1 MTPHRTRRRLRAGVA
16 IAATAVVV
24 AGGAAPALADPAHG
38 SPGQGPGQHGV
49 DRQRIAGLV
58 ARMTVPEKFG
68 MLGGTT
74 GANGAAGA
82 LPGVPRLGVPGLDM
96 ADGPSGVR
104 AAEPATALPAPIALG
119 ATFDPDAAGAYGGVL
134 GQEADALGMEVL
146 LGPMMNLVRTPY
158 AGRNFETLSEDPLVT
173 AELAAPQV
181 SGIQDHGVIATAKHF
196 AANNQELGRQGI
208 DVHVDDK
215 TLHETEFAGFE
226 AVVQAGIGAV
236 MCSYNQVDSVQ
247 ACENAELLTEVLRE
261 DWGFDGFV
269 MTDWGAFHGA
279 GALEAGLDVEMPRPT
294 AAFTD
299 LNRDANGDG
308 VVDTADLTPSVAAAL
323 DRAVTGVLTAMA
335 EVGLLDDSGEQPARA
350 TEANAAVARQVAT
363 DGAVLLQN
371 DGTLP
376 LGEDDLEGVAL
387 VGPTAQT
394 PLIGGGGSARVTP
407 DTGAVD
413 STVEVLRARGADVR
427 WATGEDLEGVLVPG
441 SALSTGAP
449 VDATYTA
456 PVTQTVTVTAPTAGA
471 YSFHVQ
477 TTGPGVRMDVEGV
490 PGTDGE
496 ASTQRRFGAAGGSLI
511 PTADGRTNDTYTVD
525 LAAGQQV
532 TLTLS
537 CDSAQAGPVAACQ
550 PTVEQ
555 PLALRLAWTTPELRA
570 QRIAEAAAAAA
581 AARTAVVFAYNE
593 GTEGED
599 RPSLGLPGFQDEV
612 IAAVA
617 AANPHTVVVLNTGD
631 PVLMPWL
638 DDVRAVLQMWYPGQ
652 EGAEATVDLL
662 TGVADPGGKLP
673 ETYPAAE
680 DATPVSDPANY
691 PGLDTDA
698 DPVPDVQTYTEG
710 TDVGYRWYAATG
722 TEPLFAFGHGLSY
735 TSFDYSGLEVRR
747 RHDGLRVSFT
757 VQNTGDVAGSEV
769 PQVYLG
775 RGSAVDTPTVQ
786 LAGFDRVTL
795 EPGEEARVTVE
806 VDERLLSVWD
816 AATDQW
822 VRAPGTRPL
831 SVGAASDDL
840 RLTGSITVR

>member
-1 MTPHRTRRRLRAGVA
+1 MAPHRTRRLRAGLT
-16 IAATAVVV
+16 IAATVVVV
-24 AGGAAPALADPAHG
+24 AGGAAPALATPGRDGGGPA
-38 SPGQGPGQHGV
+38 PGQPHV
-49 DRQRIAGLV
+49 DRQRIAALV
-58 ARMTVPEKFG
+58 AQMTVPEQFG

-82 LPGVPRLGVPGLDM
+82 IVGVPRLGVPGLDM

-104 AAEPATALPAPIALG
+104 ASEPATALPAPIALG
-119 ATFDPDAAGAYGGVL
+119 ATFDRDAATAYGGVL

-158 AGRNFETLSEDPLVT
+158 AGRNFETLSEDPLLT
-173 AELAAPQV
+173 AQLAAPQV
-181 SGIQDHGVIATAKHF
+181 AAVQDHGVIATAKHF

-208 DVHVDDK
+208 DVQVDEK

-226 AVVQAGIGAV
+226 AVVRAGIGAV
-236 MCSYNQVDSVQ
+236 MCSYNQVNGVQ
-247 ACENAELLTEVLRE
+247 ACEDAELLTHVLRE
-261 DWGFDGFV
+261 EWGFDGFV

-308 VVDTADLTPSVAAAL
+308 VVDDRDLTPPVAAAL

-335 EVGLLDDSGEQPARA
+335 EVGLLDDAGAEPERA
-350 TEANAAVARQVAT
+350 VAQNAAVARQVAT
-363 DGAVLLQN
+363 EGAVLLAN
-371 DGTLP
+371 EGGALP
-376 LGEDDLEGVAL
+376 LGADQLADVAL
-387 VGPTAQT
+387 VGPTAAT

-413 STVEVLRARGADVR
+413 STVDVLRERGAGVT
-427 WATGEDLEGVLVPG
+427 WAVGEDLEGVVVPG

-449 VDATYTA
+449 VDTTYTA
-456 PVTQTVTVTAPTAGA
+456 PVTQTVTVTAPSAGA
-471 YSFHVQ
+471 YTFHVQ

-490 PGTDGE
+490 PGTDAE

-511 PTADGRTNDTYTVD
+511 PTADGRTNDSYTVD

-537 CDSAQAGPVAACQ
+537 CDSAQAGPVAACA
-550 PTVEQ
+550 PTAEA

-570 QRIAEAAAAAA
+570 ERVAEAARTAADAD
-581 AARTAVVFAYNE
+581 TAVVFAYNE

-599 RPSLGLPGFQDEV
+599 RPSLGLPGFQDDV

-617 AANPHTVVVLNTGD
+617 AANPDTVVVLNTGD

-662 TGVADPGGKLP
+662 TGVANPGGRLP
-673 ETYPAAE
+673 ETYPARE

-735 TSFDYSGLEVRR
+735 TSFDYSGLEVRN
-747 RHDGLRVSFT
+747 RHRGLQVSFT
-757 VQNTGDVAGSEV
+757 VQNTGDVAGTEV

-775 RGSAVDTPTVQ
+775 GGSAAGTPSLQ
-786 LAGFDRVTL
+786 LAGFDRVAL
-795 EPGEEARVTVE
+795 EPGERQRVTVTVE
-806 VDERLLSVWD
+806 ERQLSVWD
-816 AATDQW
+816 ADADEW
-822 VRAPGTRPL
+822 VRATGTRPL
-831 SVGAASDDL
+831 TVGASSGDV
-840 RLTGSITVR
+840 RLSSSVRVR